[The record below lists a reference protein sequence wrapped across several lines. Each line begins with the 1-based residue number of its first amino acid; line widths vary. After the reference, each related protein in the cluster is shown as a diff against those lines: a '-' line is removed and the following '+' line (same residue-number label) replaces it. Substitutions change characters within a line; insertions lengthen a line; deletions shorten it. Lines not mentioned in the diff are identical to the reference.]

1 MSVKVIELNDSAVSV
16 SDESGLLLQSP
27 GFAVVSDRGL
37 QVGRAAEQQ
46 ARLRPTSSFNKF
58 WHQLSLEPLGYSVGN
73 VRHFADL
80 AYAHLLHVA
89 EEAQLDGDV
98 IFAVPGNFTGQQLAI
113 LLGLARQCPFNP
125 VGVVDSA
132 LASTLH
138 LVEKPNLV
146 FADIQLHQTLL
157 TRFSITDGHLQ
168 RESVIQIPEAGLQD
182 FNNLVMQFA
191 TGLFIQQCRF
201 NPQHNAESEQQLYN
215 SLPGWLGQFGEN
227 RSSLLMEI
235 KTASAVHQ
243 AKVPWETLVQ
253 KLGDFYARIRQQI
266 DSVSQDS
273 NTQVVVSS
281 ALSGLP
287 SFTLAVSVQDRLK
300 IAPPD
305 SLGKICIELEQF
317 INSDDDGFQHVTRLP
332 LAGHVEVGSKRL
344 APAGGK
350 DDSCRP
356 THVLCGSH
364 ALPIGKVT
372 VSNDDDHVGP
382 EAVNGKGIRLSING
396 LPAYLGQIER
406 EGDQVNIICGEA
418 GAFLNGEKIS
428 GKRELKLG
436 DCVQFA
442 DHSAVLCLIQVSDG
456 VE

>member
-1 MSVKVIELNDSAVSV
+1 MSMKVIELNDSAVSV
-16 SDESGLLLQSP
+16 SDESGLLVQSP
-27 GFAVVSDRGL
+27 GFAVVGDRGL
-37 QVGRAAEQQ
+37 EVGRAAEQQ

-98 IFAVPGNFTGQQLAI
+98 IFAVPGNFTSQQLAI

-125 VGVVDSA
+125 VGVVDAA
-132 LASTLH
+132 LASTLD

-146 FADIQLHQTLL
+146 FADIQLHQALL
-157 TRFSITDGHLQ
+157 TRFSIIDGQLQ

-182 FNNLVMQFA
+182 FNNLLMQFA
-191 TGLFIQQCRF
+191 TGLFVQQCRF

-215 SLPGWLGQFGEN
+215 ALPGWLGQFGEN

-253 KLGDFYARIRQQI
+253 KLSDFYARIRQQI
-266 DSVSQDS
+266 DSVSQGPD
-273 NTQVVVSS
+273 TQVVVSS
-281 ALSGLP
+281 ALAGLP
-287 SFTLAVSVQDRLK
+287 SFTLALTAPDELQ
-300 IAPPD
+300 IAAPE
-305 SLGKICIELEQF
+305 SLGKTCIELEQF
-317 INSDDDGFQHVTRLP
+317 INSDDEGFQFVTRLP
-332 LAGHVEVGSKRL
+332 LAGQVDLKISRPATDDGVEDCS
-344 APAGGK
+344 
-350 DDSCRP
+350 RP

-364 ALPIGKVT
+364 ALPLGKVT
-372 VSNDDDHVGP
+372 ISNEGDQPGS
-382 EAVNGKGIRLSING
+382 ETVNGKNIQLAIDG

-406 EGDQVNIICGEA
+406 EGEQVSIVCGEA
-418 GAFLNGEKIS
+418 GALLNGEKIS
-428 GKRELKLG
+428 GKQQLELG
-436 DCVQFA
+436 DLLQFTDNSEA
-442 DHSAVLCLIQVSDG
+442 IRLIRVRDG

>member
-1 MSVKVIELNDSAVSV
+1 MSMKVIELNDSAVSV
-16 SDESGLLLQSP
+16 SDESGLLMRSP
-27 GFAVVSDRGL
+27 GFAVVGDRGL
-37 QVGRAAEQQ
+37 EVGRAAEQQ

-98 IFAVPGNFTGQQLAI
+98 IFAVPGNFTSQQLAI

-125 VGVVDSA
+125 VGVVDAA
-132 LASTLH
+132 LASALD

-157 TRFSITDGHLQ
+157 TRFSIIDGQLQ

-215 SLPGWLGQFGEN
+215 ALPGWLGQFGEN

-253 KLGDFYARIRQQI
+253 KLGDFYTRIREQI
-266 DSVSQDS
+266 DSASQDS
-273 NTQVVVSS
+273 NTQVIVSS
-281 ALSGLP
+281 ALAGLP
-287 SFTLAVSVQDRLK
+287 SFTVAMTAPEELR
-300 IAPPD
+300 IAAPD
-305 SLGKICIELEQF
+305 SVGKTCIEQEQF
-317 INSDDDGFQHVTRLP
+317 INSDDDGFQFVTRLP
-332 LAGHVEVGSKRL
+332 LAGQVDLKRFQ
-344 APAGGK
+344 PAS
-350 DDSCRP
+350 DDGLEDSSSP
-356 THVLCGSH
+356 THVLCGSD
-364 ALPIGKVT
+364 ALSLGKVT
-372 VSNDDDHVGP
+372 ISNEGDQPGS
-382 EAVNGKGIRLSING
+382 ESVNGKNIQLSIGG

-406 EGDQVNIICGEA
+406 EGKQVSIVCGEA
-418 GAFLNGEKIS
+418 GALLNGEKIY
-428 GKRELKLG
+428 GKQQLELG
-436 DCVQFA
+436 DLLQFTDNSEA
-442 DHSAVLCLIQVSDG
+442 IRLIRVRDG